1 MKVNLDLN
9 AFRALN
15 VRQIKDKVLCYLGEY
30 FCVNNKDQKEGQP
43 PKAKTV

>member
-15 VRQIKDKVLCYLGEY
+15 VRQIKDRVLYDLGEY
-30 FCVNNKDQKEGQP
+30 FCVNNTDQKEWQP
-43 PKAKTV
+43 PKAKAV